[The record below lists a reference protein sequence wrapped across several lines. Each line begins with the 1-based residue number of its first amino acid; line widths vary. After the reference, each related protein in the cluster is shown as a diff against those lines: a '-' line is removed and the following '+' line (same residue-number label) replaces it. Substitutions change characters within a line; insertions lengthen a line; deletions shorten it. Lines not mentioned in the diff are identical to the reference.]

1 MAAAAAP
8 PDDGAVRTHGVRPLL
23 LALVPGLLALGLA
36 GPPSAAEPA
45 PPGAAGATS
54 AEPGL
59 AALLAT
65 DPSAHLD
72 RAGHLYFADPAPT
85 DGGAT
90 ADADLPDV
98 EPAAYPLSQTFLLH
112 SRPGSQRTIYLD
124 FDGVTVTGTQWND
137 RLPNGTYPGYD
148 RNGEPS
154 FGTGELENIQLIW
167 QHVAE
172 DYAPFDV
179 DVTTQEP
186 APDAITRTDVNDQ
199 VFGTRA
205 AVTNSVAVSTALC
218 DNSCGGI
225 AYVNAFDREVD
236 HARSQPAWV
245 FQHKLYDGD
254 RENNTKAIAEAVSHE
269 VGHNFGVRH
278 DSAGA
283 DTTYYAGH
291 AMWAPIMGSSYLKP
305 VTQWSQGEYAGATTM
320 QTNPNDLSVI
330 AEGGAPVL
338 ADDAGNTVGTAS
350 TSPAGRKLIT
360 ARTDVDVFDWGVC
373 NGAVTVGASSVSA
386 GAALPA
392 NSSPDLDIKLD
403 ILNASGAV
411 VASNNPAAAF
421 VDRFTATGLD
431 AKVTAD
437 LPSGRY
443 YVRVDGVG
451 VGDPLDTGYSDYAS
465 LGAYALDGA
474 PCSGPPLA
482 PAAIGATSSADGTSA
497 TVTWTAPP
505 SNGGTPLTGYRV
517 GRTGAAT
524 VDTGNVTSYTW
535 TGLTP
540 GTAYTFS
547 VSARNV
553 VGAGPARTFAL
564 TTAVPVTLPGAPSI
578 TKAKSGKPGGKRT
591 ASVTW
596 AAPAADGGSA
606 VTGYRVLVLKKS
618 GKQVKSADVSA
629 GTTSWSTRLRPG
641 RYRFVVLALNAVG
654 TGPQSAPSK
663 TVRAR

>member
-1 MAAAAAP
+1 MAAAASP

-218 DNSCGGI
+218 DDACGGI
-225 AYVNAFDREVD
+225 AYVNAFARTVD
-236 HARSQPAWV
+236 HVRSQPAWV
-245 FQHKLYDGD
+245 FQHRLYDGD
-254 RENNTKAIAEAVSHE
+254 RADNTKAIAEALSHE
-269 VGHNFGVRH
+269 VGHNFGLRH

-283 DTTYYAGH
+283 EVPYYRGH

-305 VTQWSQGEYAGATTM
+305 VTQWSQGEYAGATSV

-338 ADDAGNTVGTAS
+338 ADDAGDTVPTAS
-350 TSPAGRKLIT
+350 TDASGRKLIT
-360 ARTDVDVFDWGVC
+360 TRTDVDVFDWGVC
-373 NGAVTVGASSVSA
+373 QGSVTVGARSVSA
-386 GAALPA
+386 GAAMPA
-392 NSSPDLDIKLD
+392 NSSPDLDIKIDVLD
-403 ILNASGAV
+403 GAGAV
-411 VASNNPAAAF
+411 VASNNPTATL
-421 VDRFTATGLD
+421 VDRFTATGLS
-431 AKVTAD
+431 AAVTTN
-437 LPSGRY
+437 LPLGRY

-451 VGDPLDTGYSDYAS
+451 VGNPLDTGYSDYAS
-465 LGAYALDGA
+465 IGAYALTGS
-474 PCSGPPLA
+474 PCSPPPVAPPPATA
-482 PAAIGATSSADGTSA
+482 PA
-497 TVTWTAPP
+497 
-505 SNGGTPLTGYRV
+505 
-517 GRTGAAT
+517 
-524 VDTGNVTSYTW
+524 
-535 TGLTP
+535 
-540 GTAYTFS
+540 
-547 VSARNV
+547 
-553 VGAGPARTFAL
+553 
-564 TTAVPVTLPGAPSI
+564 APSI
-578 TKAKSGKPGGKRT
+578 TKARSGRPGGKRT

-596 AAPAADGGSA
+596 AAPASDGGSA

-629 GTTSWSTRLRPG
+629 GTTSWSTKLRPG
-641 RYRFVVLALNAVG
+641 RYRFAVLALNAVG

-663 TVRAR
+663 KVRAR